1 MLKIQAC
8 MKPNASNFREQ
19 HKAQVK
25 NLFQKIHQRNMD
37 RVQTTRGSKDQFM
50 EDIKL
55 FHIDTLKLMT
65 AELGQIIEKLES
77 VEEDAKST

>member
-19 HKAQVK
+19 HKSQVK

-65 AELGQIIEKLES
+65 AELGQIIEKLEA
-77 VEEDAKST
+77 VEEDAKRT

>member
-1 MLKIQAC
+1 